1 MSIGVVRG
9 THEIRGAGRIL
20 RPDYDERGMIPCISI
35 AVTDPVRPPALLIVR
50 RYLLTL
56 AVAVVLAAVTVDRG
70 GRVVESAPIVLTT
83 TYDPPRFG
91 RARPYRAH
99 YRRGARA

>member
-1 MSIGVVRG
+1 MGPKRGG
-9 THEIRGAGRIL
+9 THEIRGAGCIL
-20 RPDYDERGMIPCISI
+20 RPDYDDRLMIPCISV
-35 AVTDPVRPPALLIVR
+35 AVTDSARPPALLIVR

-56 AVAVVLAAVTVDRG
+56 AVAVVLAAVTMDRG
-70 GRVVESAPIVLTT
+70 GRVMETAPIVLTT